1 MPKHAEMSLYSWS
14 TKKVEQPRVKV
25 SHRAGDKLPMGYE
38 SGEKEGGEN
47 HEIRTTPPEIKPRV
61 HLRTVLR
68 SLNMAFLPISRSS
81 FRQRQIPLLK
91 NQLMFCGFP

>member
-1 MPKHAEMSLYSWS
+1 MPKHAGMSLYSWS
-14 TKKVEQPRVKV
+14 TKTVEPTRVKV
-25 SHRAGDKLPMGYE
+25 SHHAGDKLPMGYE

-47 HEIRTTPPEIKPRV
+47 HEIRTTPLEIKPRV
-61 HLRTVLR
+61 HLKAVLR
-68 SLNMAFLPISRSS
+68 PLNMVFLPISRSR